1 MPHDKRYVII
11 SAIKEIDNMQT
22 TGEALKHF
30 RKRACLTQKQV
41 VNKINK
47 SQQWMSDV
55 ENNKV
60 SLSWDDIKLL
70 CKLYGV
76 TVDDLQNKE
85 E

>member
-1 MPHDKRYVII
+1 
-11 SAIKEIDNMQT
+11 MQT
-22 TGEALKHF
+22 TGKALKYF
-30 RKRACLTQKQV
+30 RKQACLTQKQV

-76 TVDDLQNKE
+76 TVADLQNRE

>member
-1 MPHDKRYVII
+1 
-11 SAIKEIDNMQT
+11 MQT
-22 TGEALKHF
+22 TGEALKYF
-30 RKRACLTQKQV
+30 RKQACLTQKQV

-76 TVDDLQNKE
+76 TVADLQNRE